1 MLTTVI
7 TILPVFLIVA
17 AGYAAGRLKLLGPDA
32 TSILNRFVI
41 WLALPC
47 LLFEIVATTDWDRLW
62 NTRFVLVSVVGS
74 LLVFGLGLIVGRLRG
89 LELQDSVIDGLNA
102 GYANASYAGF
112 PLLLLV
118 IGPVTKPYV
127 TIVGTLTLM
136 TLFGVAIVLME
147 MARHQGHGL
156 GRGLRR
162 AGIGILR
169 NPVLI
174 GPLLG
179 TLWWLTG
186 VPLPHPVESAV
197 SLLGNAASPAALVA
211 IGLFLAQRPLV
222 QTAANRF
229 VGALT
234 VLKLIVHPAI
244 TAVLAWY
251 VFVLPPQIATI
262 AIALAALPTGTGP
275 FMITEFY
282 ARDGK
287 VTAGTI
293 LATTLASVITL
304 AAILSLLGIGVG
316 MTAKSG

>member
-1 MLTTVI
+1 
-7 TILPVFLIVA
+7 
-17 AGYAAGRLKLLGPDA
+17 
-32 TSILNRFVI
+32 
-41 WLALPC
+41 
-47 LLFEIVATTDWDRLW
+47 
-62 NTRFVLVSVVGS
+62 
-74 LLVFGLGLIVGRLRG
+74 
-89 LELQDSVIDGLNA
+89 
-102 GYANASYAGF
+102 
-112 PLLLLV
+112 
-118 IGPVTKPYV
+118 
-127 TIVGTLTLM
+127 
-136 TLFGVAIVLME
+136 
-147 MARHQGHGL
+147 
-156 GRGLRR
+156 
-162 AGIGILR
+162 
-169 NPVLI
+169 
-174 GPLLG
+174 
-179 TLWWLTG
+179 
-186 VPLPHPVESAV
+186 
-197 SLLGNAASPAALVA
+197 
-211 IGLFLAQRPLV
+211 V